1 MFIKLVLQLMPPY
14 KLLFSCGLKQR
25 QQFILYL
32 TQVSR
37 KHIILS
43 QKPLNLIDNA
53 PLVVEHAAVSFLQ
66 TARSAVKGGEGQ
78 IGFA

>member
-1 MFIKLVLQLMPPY
+1 M
-14 KLLFSCGLKQR
+14 SH
-25 QQFILYL
+25 
-32 TQVSR
+32 

-66 TARSAVKGGEGQ
+66 TARSAVKGGEVQ